1 MICICF
7 FIGIRCLSWWFL
19 CSSLLSPKNEKNSG
33 GIAHCGRAVSCRH
46 YAVKMA
52 WPLPP
57 PYPFLSPEGCAKY
70 AARTEKHSGIIFPGR
85 RQRSHYARYGPG
97 RRRWPGS
104 SAASARR
111 AAARLI
117 VARLL
122 SQLAG
127 RRLVCG
133 SARAAG
139 ILSAFSV
146 GSLGL
151 SGYPLPDRSGQ
162 LVPCWDPLPLSRRT
176 VHRLRNAARS
186 TASVRFLWRRD
197 T

>member
-1 MICICF
+1 MRPGGLWPEPCRQD
-7 FIGIRCLSWWFL
+7 GGALTPPLSVFVSGRL
-19 CSSLLSPKNEKNSG
+19 RKVCRGPK
-33 GIAHCGRAVSCRH
+33 
-46 YAVKMA
+46 
-52 WPLPP
+52 
-57 PYPFLSPEGCAKY
+57 
-70 AARTEKHSGIIFPGR
+70 KHSGIIFPGR
-85 RQRSHYARYGPG
+85 RKWSHCARYGPG
-97 RRRWPGS
+97 RRRWPES

-127 RRLVCG
+127 LRWFCG
-133 SARAAG
+133 SIRAAG
-139 ILSAFSV
+139 ILAAFSV